1 MQSLISYSTKD
12 KRVTIHKDL
21 DGFSCFVRIDIWRFK
36 MTIENQTIHLI
47 NFSEDVPFME
57 FVLDG
62 DIDLWGNEPVVE
74 RFTRLLSVA
83 RADMMKYLNRGK
95 DETIN

>member
-21 DGFSCFVRIDIWRFK
+21 DGFTCFTRVDIWRFK
-36 MTIENQTIHLI
+36 MTIKNQTIHLTWVPD
-47 NFSEDVPFME
+47 DVPVMD

-62 DIDLWGNEPVVE
+62 DIDLWGNESVE
-74 RFTRLLSVA
+74 MLTRLLTGV
-83 RADMMKYLNRGK
+83 RKDMLDYLNRSK

>member
-12 KRVTIHKDL
+12 KRVTVHKDL
-21 DGFSCFVRIDIWRFK
+21 DGFTCLARIDIWRFK
-36 MTIENQTIHLI
+36 MTIKNQTIHLTWVQ
-47 NFSEDVPFME
+47 DGVPVMD

-62 DIDLWGNEPVVE
+62 DIDLWGNESVE
-74 RFTRLLSVA
+74 MLTRLLTGV
-83 RADMMKYLNRGK
+83 RKDMLDYLNRGK

>member
-1 MQSLISYSTKD
+1 MHSLISYSTKD
-12 KRVTIHKDL
+12 KRVTVHKDL
-21 DGFSCFVRIDIWRFK
+21 DGFTCLARIDIWRFK
-36 MTIENQTIHLI
+36 MTIKNQTIHLI

-74 RFTRLLSVA
+74 MFARLLSVA
-83 RADMMKYLNRGK
+83 RENMMKYLNRGK

>member
-21 DGFSCFVRIDIWRFK
+21 DGFSCFARIDIWRFK
-36 MTIENQTIHLI
+36 MKIENQTIHLI
-47 NFSEDVPFME
+47 YFSEDVPVME

-62 DIDLWGNEPVVE
+62 DIYLWGNESADML
-74 RFTRLLSVA
+74 TRLITSV
-83 RADMMKYLNRGK
+83 RKDMLDYLNRGK

>member
-12 KRVTIHKDL
+12 KCVTVHKDL
-21 DGFSCFVRIDIWRFK
+21 EGFTCLARIDIWQFK
-36 MTIENQTIHLI
+36 MEIKNQTIHLI

-62 DIDLWGNEPVVE
+62 DIDLWGNESVE
-74 RFTRLLSVA
+74 MFLRLLSVA
-83 RADMMKYLNRGK
+83 RENMMKYLNRGK

>member
-12 KRVTIHKDL
+12 KRVTVHKDL
-21 DGFSCFVRIDIWRFK
+21 DGFTCLDRIDIWRFK
-36 MTIENQTIHLI
+36 MTIKNQTIHLTWVQ
-47 NFSEDVPFME
+47 DGVPVMD

-62 DIDLWGNEPVVE
+62 DIDLWGNESVE
-74 RFTRLLSVA
+74 MLTRLLTGV
-83 RADMMKYLNRGK
+83 RKDMLDYLNRGK

>member
-12 KRVTIHKDL
+12 KRVTVHKDL
-21 DGFSCFVRIDIWRFK
+21 DGFTCLARIDIWRFK
-36 MTIENQTIHLI
+36 MTIKNQTIHLTW
-47 NFSEDVPFME
+47 VPDGVPVMT

-62 DIDLWGNEPVVE
+62 DIDLWGNESVE
-74 RFTRLLSVA
+74 MLTQLLTGV
-83 RADMMKYLNRGK
+83 RKDMMDYINRSK

>member
-1 MQSLISYSTKD
+1 
-12 KRVTIHKDL
+12 
-21 DGFSCFVRIDIWRFK
+21 

-47 NFSEDVPFME
+47 YFSEDVPVME

-62 DIDLWGNEPVVE
+62 DIYLWGNESADML
-74 RFTRLLSVA
+74 TRLIIAV
-83 RADMMKYLNRGK
+83 RKDMLDYLNRSK

>member
-21 DGFSCFVRIDIWRFK
+21 DGFSCFFRIDIWRFK

-74 RFTRLLSVA
+74 MFTRLLSVA
-83 RADMMKYLNRGK
+83 REAMMDYLNRRK
-95 DETIN
+95 YENIN